1 MCKRGSSSPKEVFFP
16 IEKRKIKVGREW
28 EKTPR
33 NPFTYKVGTSKELF
47 GLLSFIV
54 NQSQSYLEKNR
65 RLAYFL
71 DSLNGKYAV
80 PTKEEREA
88 FIATVPVYGERL
100 QTLQRV
106 KRTGG

>member
-54 NQSQSYLEKNR
+54 N
-65 RLAYFL
+65 
-71 DSLNGKYAV
+71 
-80 PTKEEREA
+80 
-88 FIATVPVYGERL
+88 
-100 QTLQRV
+100 
-106 KRTGG
+106 